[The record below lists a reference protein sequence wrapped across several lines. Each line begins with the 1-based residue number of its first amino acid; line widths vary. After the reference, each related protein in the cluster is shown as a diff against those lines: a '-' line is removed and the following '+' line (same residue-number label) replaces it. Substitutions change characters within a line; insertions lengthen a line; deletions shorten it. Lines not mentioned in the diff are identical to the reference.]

1 MAIVKPRKIKP
12 YSGYSNKTA
21 DRMLLDAG
29 AFFANYDPATHTYA
43 SAKKA
48 GKCLGV
54 TIKGGE
60 FSAKP
65 TLRRLEFDGVKTRT
79 KGDTVVD
86 GWEVYIKATLAE
98 MTTQNFIYGLGIAD
112 KGTDEKVVGY
122 DVITGRD
129 VILDGDYIK
138 NITWVGC
145 LLGED
150 KPCIIQV
157 FNGFNENGLTLAIA
171 DKDNGKVEAQFYGNL
186 SPEVYNSE
194 DEIKPPFKI
203 FRPTEKTETTETSEA

>member
-1 MAIVKPRKIKP
+1 MGGLHQGNPCR
-12 YSGYSNKTA
+12 
-21 DRMLLDAG
+21 DD
-29 AFFANYDPATHTYA
+29 HTKFHLWSWNCRQRY
-43 SAKKA
+43 
-48 GKCLGV
+48 
-54 TIKGGE
+54 
-60 FSAKP
+60 
-65 TLRRLEFDGVKTRT
+65 RR
-79 KGDTVVD
+79 
-86 GWEVYIKATLAE
+86 
-98 MTTQNFIYGLGIAD
+98 
-112 KGTDEKVVGY
+112 KVVGY

-129 VILDGDYIK
+129 VILDSDYIQ

-186 SPEVYNSE
+186 SPEVYDSE

-203 FRPTEKTETTETSEA
+203 FRPTEKTEATETSEA

>member
-1 MAIVKPRKIKP
+1 
-12 YSGYSNKTA
+12 
-21 DRMLLDAG
+21 
-29 AFFANYDPATHTYA
+29 
-43 SAKKA
+43 
-48 GKCLGV
+48 
-54 TIKGGE
+54 
-60 FSAKP
+60 
-65 TLRRLEFDGVKTRT
+65 
-79 KGDTVVD
+79 
-86 GWEVYIKATLAE
+86 

-112 KGTDEKVVGY
+112 KGTDEKVAGY

-129 VILDGDYIK
+129 VILDSDYIQ

-186 SPEVYNSE
+186 SPEVYDSE

-203 FRPTEKTETTETSEA
+203 FRPTETTEATEV

>member
-1 MAIVKPRKIKP
+1 MWQIR
-12 YSGYSNKTA
+12 
-21 DRMLLDAG
+21 DR
-29 AFFANYDPATHTYA
+29 
-43 SAKKA
+43 
-48 GKCLGV
+48 
-54 TIKGGE
+54 
-60 FSAKP
+60 
-65 TLRRLEFDGVKTRT
+65 
-79 KGDTVVD
+79 
-86 GWEVYIKATLAE
+86 
-98 MTTQNFIYGLGIAD
+98 NFIYGLGIAD

-129 VILDGDYIK
+129 VILDSDYIQ

-186 SPEVYNSE
+186 SPEVYDSE

-203 FRPTEKTETTETSEA
+203 FRPTEKTETAEATEA